1 MATVHTVDADGY
13 TSLPDQRGGSIS
25 LGGLL
30 KRARERRGL
39 TLQEVA
45 KQTKLPQR
53 HLEALEQDNL
63 GLLPSFYERAEVRT
77 YAQAVGLDPSV
88 LKSQLDSALKPVDAP
103 AAPREVPKT
112 SAPRVT
118 RTLATIALVVITVAV
133 LGYAISQRT
142 RAPIP
147 EAVQSEQPEPAT
159 LPTPSVKSA
168 APVSSEQPD
177 AIAASDVRVG
187 APTQTT
193 EPRPPADEPR
203 PLVNAVTELV
213 VTTEPAG
220 ARVTVNGIAWGV
232 SPVTIRHLPSGDKH
246 IRVTLEGYA
255 SQERVLK
262 LEAGQQRALDIPL
275 ETTP

>member
-1 MATVHTVDADGY
+1 MATVHTVNTDGY
-13 TSLPDQRGGSIS
+13 TSLQDQRGGSIS
-25 LGGLL
+25 LGALL
-30 KRARERRGL
+30 RRARERRGL
-39 TLQEVA
+39 TLQEIA

-88 LKSQLDSALKPVDAP
+88 LKAQLDSALKPVDAP
-103 AAPREVPKT
+103 AAPLEVPKT
-112 SAPRVT
+112 SAPQRT

-142 RAPIP
+142 RTPIP
-147 EAVQSEQPEPAT
+147 DAVQSEQSEPAT
-159 LPTPSVKSA
+159 SPSAATKSA
-168 APVSSEQPD
+168 APVSVEQPD
-177 AIAASDVRVG
+177 AITASDVRIA
-187 APTQTT
+187 APTETT
-193 EPRPPADEPR
+193 EPRPPADELR
-203 PLVNAVTELV
+203 AGANSVTELV

-232 SPVTIRHLPSGDKH
+232 SPVTIRHLPAGDKH

-255 SQERVLK
+255 SQERQLK
-262 LEAGQQRALDIPL
+262 LDAGQQRALDISL
-275 ETTP
+275 ETN